1 MFDLLRPAYRPQS
14 VRLLEARNF
23 TETLVPPMKSTN
35 AQLVPRGTSQ
45 RRPAKLP
52 AEFQEELTSNL
63 DVILSL
69 EQNENDMI
77 LSEIINIEFRNG
89 LRNILQVIAL
99 QKQQAANLVDY
110 EERKKKVLHLI
121 GIENDNDK
129 FGKLVITLFF
139 SFCL

>member
-1 MFDLLRPAYRPQS
+1 M
-14 VRLLEARNF
+14 
-23 TETLVPPMKSTN
+23 
-35 AQLVPRGTSQ
+35 SQ
-45 RRPAKLP
+45 
-52 AEFQEELTSNL
+52 F
-63 DVILSL
+63 L